1 MYFSVRMT
9 LSYLP
14 IMGRVFSDTGHS
26 RNFKVA
32 KQQMTNLPTDQQKKS
47 VENINGADLFHD
59 IANLIEETR
68 QYVAQE
74 YNAAHALL
82 CWLIG
87 TRINKEV
94 LQSKRADYGEGIIN
108 ALSTKLKL
116 NYGKGYSRANLF
128 RMIKF
133 AKLYPDK
140 KIVATLSRQLSW
152 SHFVIICSIED
163 DLKRDFFA
171 EICRVQKWSVRVLQ
185 KQVSSMIYERIG
197 LSKKPEAVIKMQISQ
212 LQSTDKITPEMTF
225 KEPYFLEFIGAHNY
239 TTEQELEDLILKNI
253 TDFLQQMGSDFCFI
267 TRQKRM
273 STGKKDRY
281 LDLLFFHRRLRRL
294 IAIDLK
300 LGDFDPAYKGQMEW
314 YLNWLNKNERLDYEE
329 KPMGIILCAGKD
341 HDDIEYLEMDQTG
354 IHVAQYLTEL
364 PPKQILEANL
374 RKAITI
380 AKEVYCKKNLLEQQH
395 D

>member
-74 YNAAHALL
+74 YNAAHTLL

-171 EICRVQKWSVRVLQ
+171 EICRVQNGVYVYYK
-185 KQVSSMIYERIG
+185 
-197 LSKKPEAVIKMQISQ
+197 SKSA
-212 LQSTDKITPEMTF
+212 
-225 KEPYFLEFIGAHNY
+225 A
-239 TTEQELEDLILKNI
+239 
-253 TDFLQQMGSDFCFI
+253 
-267 TRQKRM
+267 
-273 STGKKDRY
+273 
-281 LDLLFFHRRLRRL
+281 
-294 IAIDLK
+294 
-300 LGDFDPAYKGQMEW
+300 
-314 YLNWLNKNERLDYEE
+314 
-329 KPMGIILCAGKD
+329 
-341 HDDIEYLEMDQTG
+341 
-354 IHVAQYLTEL
+354 
-364 PPKQILEANL
+364 
-374 RKAITI
+374 
-380 AKEVYCKKNLLEQQH
+380 
-395 D
+395 

>member
-1 MYFSVRMT
+1 MT

-116 NYGKGYSRANLF
+116 N
-128 RMIKF
+128 
-133 AKLYPDK
+133 
-140 KIVATLSRQLSW
+140 
-152 SHFVIICSIED
+152 
-163 DLKRDFFA
+163 
-171 EICRVQKWSVRVLQ
+171 
-185 KQVSSMIYERIG
+185 
-197 LSKKPEAVIKMQISQ
+197 
-212 LQSTDKITPEMTF
+212 
-225 KEPYFLEFIGAHNY
+225 
-239 TTEQELEDLILKNI
+239 
-253 TDFLQQMGSDFCFI
+253 
-267 TRQKRM
+267 
-273 STGKKDRY
+273 
-281 LDLLFFHRRLRRL
+281 
-294 IAIDLK
+294 
-300 LGDFDPAYKGQMEW
+300 
-314 YLNWLNKNERLDYEE
+314 
-329 KPMGIILCAGKD
+329 
-341 HDDIEYLEMDQTG
+341 
-354 IHVAQYLTEL
+354 
-364 PPKQILEANL
+364 
-374 RKAITI
+374 
-380 AKEVYCKKNLLEQQH
+380 
-395 D
+395 